1 MVIQEKGADG
11 TTPLLILQPFAF
23 VPFEDDPDVQSF
35 LDQVRRLGCGF
46 TYATIKPELV
56 ISHASAPVVDN
67 VFLRHHQER
76 IFRLLN
82 GTKPTTIC
90 TIGQNLTRTLST
102 SMQMETSASKRILNY
117 PTKFRVGSGREL
129 PGLGLAPIQML
140 MSKYQERAL
149 LDEQLAKLK
158 TMIDGKR
165 YEREGKVVVLED
177 HDKIKRFLMHLQ
189 TKHKGF
195 VAFDTE
201 TRNLN
206 FTNNTTLCTM
216 QFAMD
221 DETGYVIYWDHEYN
235 KRDRERDKLELR
247 PLFERLFAS
256 KDTSIQ
262 GWIMHNA
269 QFDLQQ
275 VRAEFKLEFA
285 KPVLDTMLM
294 LHMMDQG
301 RGDAERMAAFY
312 EKPYSLKQAVLE
324 FLGYHGYDSE
334 TLAARKN
341 GVVADL
347 PKDKLDRYAGQDGFI
362 TYRLFLLI
370 VAWARFIGYDKKLMK
385 FSYVVSSGALKT
397 FATMSQSGMNLDR
410 EHLAMMKLPTSRIQ
424 QGLREINDKLRNDP
438 MVQKINEELV
448 QKKTNTKYFWGP
460 TPYMFNL
467 GKSLHRTA
475 LFYDSPH
482 GRQYPLMVNV
492 KTKKEEKTCA
502 KAFLA
507 KYKATDPLVKT
518 LAEFSEMQK
527 LNNAYVTSMSANYD
541 NARLL
546 KTDYTDGKAH
556 CRYQLSGTQ
565 TGRIACFAA
574 GTKIEVVRD
583 LSKQPEGTPIEN
595 VNVGDLV
602 YCLNRLGKPALGR
615 VSWSGQTG
623 VREVVRLT
631 WRSKSGRLGSV
642 LLTPEHRVRT
652 ASRGWVEAQYLKPS
666 EVVLALS
673 RSRDQLYF
681 TGIRKT
687 YADHRFVWQNSG
699 ATVRKAPPG
708 YVVHHKDHE
717 HLNNTP
723 TNLELVTQSA
733 HGQHH
738 GETLVYS
745 RYGYIRLLARAAGR
759 PVRVDH
765 DFESLLRHGKDVGV
779 DWQDIKFRYGADNR
793 YLSKQ
798 RIVAAFETYG
808 STTNKALFDELRV
821 GSRRLKALCEFYGIA
836 YGVRSKKTTR
846 ASVQYRSKRVLAR
859 TGDGNIVNNHRVVSV
874 EATGLTLP
882 VYDLTVEKHHCFY
895 ANEILSHNCV
905 NPNLQQIPRAEGPLK
920 TEVKNIFTVDKQ
932 GAILQA
938 DFAAAEVRMWGSLS
952 HDKFLIEL
960 LKSSYDMRA
969 QYRANPTD
977 DALRARA
984 ELMAD
989 IHKQT
994 AALMFG
1000 VAIADVT
1007 KPLRSVTKSIVFG
1020 LIYGRGIP
1028 SIAEQLGKTV
1038 EETEALC
1045 EQFFKQFPQGVA
1057 WLDEMKRF
1065 CEQYGYVETPFG
1077 RRRQLAF
1084 VHDQDRGRR
1093 EAALR
1098 RSINTPVQS
1107 TTGDFATLSISLLHH
1122 ELKRLKMTKHFWLVN
1137 AVHDS
1142 TLIRIPKSADALAE
1156 VTPLVRDCF
1165 TVKSRD
1171 ILLDHFGFELEAPMD
1186 IDVEVSQDRS
1196 WKCVDCGNVYKAYK
1210 DHCDGTKKGD
1220 DGKDLKDENDKPIKC
1235 KSERRT
1241 EVRLNGG
1248 WGTLIGIDETE
1259 HGYAAAALGFMT
1271 SAA

>member
-56 ISHASAPVVDN
+56 TSHASAPVVDN

-82 GTKPTTIC
+82 GTKPTAIC

-117 PTKFRVGSGREL
+117 PTKFRVGSDREL

-158 TMIDGKR
+158 TMVEGKR

-235 KRDRERDKLELR
+235 KRDRERDRLELR

-448 QKKTNTKYFWGP
+448 QKKTNTKYFWGD

-556 CRYQLSGTQ
+556 CRYLLSGTQ
-565 TGRIACFAA
+565 TGR
-574 GTKIEVVRD
+574 
-583 LSKQPEGTPIEN
+583 L
-595 VNVGDLV
+595 
-602 YCLNRLGKPALGR
+602 
-615 VSWSGQTG
+615 
-623 VREVVRLT
+623 
-631 WRSKSGRLGSV
+631 
-642 LLTPEHRVRT
+642 
-652 ASRGWVEAQYLKPS
+652 
-666 EVVLALS
+666 
-673 RSRDQLYF
+673 
-681 TGIRKT
+681 
-687 YADHRFVWQNSG
+687 
-699 ATVRKAPPG
+699 
-708 YVVHHKDHE
+708 
-717 HLNNTP
+717 
-723 TNLELVTQSA
+723 
-733 HGQHH
+733 
-738 GETLVYS
+738 
-745 RYGYIRLLARAAGR
+745 
-759 PVRVDH
+759 
-765 DFESLLRHGKDVGV
+765 
-779 DWQDIKFRYGADNR
+779 
-793 YLSKQ
+793 
-798 RIVAAFETYG
+798 
-808 STTNKALFDELRV
+808 
-821 GSRRLKALCEFYGIA
+821 
-836 YGVRSKKTTR
+836 
-846 ASVQYRSKRVLAR
+846 ASVQ
-859 TGDGNIVNNHRVVSV
+859 
-874 EATGLTLP
+874 
-882 VYDLTVEKHHCFY
+882 
-895 ANEILSHNCV
+895 
-905 NPNLQQIPRAEGPLK
+905 PNLQQIPRAEGPLK

-952 HDKFLIEL
+952 HDKFLIDL

-977 DALRARA
+977 AALRERA

-994 AALMFG
+994 AALMFN

-1028 SIAEQLGKTV
+1028 SIAEQLGKSV

-1084 VHDQDRGRR
+1084 VHDQDRARR

-1156 VTPLVRDCF
+1156 VTPIVRDCF